1 MDEGKQDAPLTF
13 DLSEL
18 TDFQFGPDWARS
30 RAAAPD
36 YSAPREPRKGGARK
50 TGGERG
56 YSRSYE
62 RSENRP
68 PRNGK
73 KPMGGRRAPFAPREQ
88 RRELPQPAEG
98 LRVELRPCNAILSI
112 FSTEIQRQKRA
123 LSLLDLARVVIARR
137 ERYDLV
143 FMRQEGGPAM
153 IHSRQ
158 ADGACWLTEAE
169 AMAWLSKA
177 PWFADLYTKEQEE
190 VEPPKGNF
198 TGIAVC
204 SWGGEVIGPVNWHGY
219 QAALT
224 QLYKTKYSHKNMSE
238 FRAAIGVQK
247 DEEAVQNWLKEAGSR
262 TIWRPTREGAE
273 DVKLESMK
281 AVEDD
286 FRQHHFEQCYEVV
299 DKVFINGNTPPS
311 HLSPGLFAHLSILSG
326 KHRRTPQLL
335 IPNLCHGLARHHMP
349 IFKWHGRHYTGP
361 SRVRMVPQD
370 VVLADRMVAI
380 LNWSKEHAGQKVET
394 MFAELSGVPAGT
406 DEATKQ
412 AAADAYAPYTA
423 DMIWLMEQG
432 YILVT
437 NDNSIWHAKAD
448 APGTAKAEAP
458 AAAKEDA
465 PAAEDVAPAT
475 DEEKAPAAEQ

>member
-1 MDEGKQDAPLTF
+1 MDEGTQDSPLTF

-30 RAAAPD
+30 RAAVTD
-36 YSAPREPRKGGARK
+36 YSAPREYHKSGARRTK
-50 TGGERG
+50 GER
-56 YSRSYE
+56 SFE
-62 RSENRP
+62 RSSERGENRP
-68 PRNGK
+68 PRGK
-73 KPMGGRRAPFAPREQ
+73 KPMGGRRAPFAQRES
-88 RRELPQPAEG
+88 RRPELPQPAEG

-143 FMRQEGGPAM
+143 FMRQEGGPSM

-158 ADGACWLTEAE
+158 ADGACWLTEGE
-169 AMAWLSKA
+169 ALAWVCKA
-177 PWFADLYTKEQEE
+177 PWFAELYTEEQME
-190 VEPPKGNF
+190 VEPPKGTF

-224 QLYKTKYSHKNMSE
+224 NLYKSKYAHKSMSD
-238 FRAAIGVQK
+238 FRAAIAVQK
-247 DEEAVQNWLKEAGSR
+247 DEEAVQAWLKEASTR
-262 TIWRPTREGAE
+262 TVWRPTREGAQ
-273 DVKLESMK
+273 DTALESIK

-286 FRQHHFEQCYEVV
+286 FREHHFEQYYEVV
-299 DKVFINGNTPPS
+299 DKVFINGNTPAA
-311 HLSPGLFAHLSILSG
+311 HLSPGLAAHMSILSG
-326 KHRRTPQLL
+326 KHRRAPQIL

-361 SRVRMVPQD
+361 SRIRMVPQD
-370 VVLADRMVAI
+370 MVLADRMVSI

-406 DEATKQ
+406 DDESKQ

-437 NDNSIWHAKAD
+437 NDNSIWHAKAE
-448 APGTAKAEAP
+448 AAP
-458 AAAKEDA
+458 AES
-465 PAAEDVAPAT
+465 
-475 DEEKAPAAEQ
+475 EK